1 MRTPIPA
8 RPIATCPIPRQRKP
22 WTGLLLGLAIAGA
35 GWLPLC
41 ASGSAP
47 LAGAVAGKQKLGEQ
61 DKDPAFELAL
71 RARAPDKLVA
81 AAARYENG
89 DGVTQNTRKAVQL
102 YCKAAAKGEAQ
113 AAVRL
118 GQIYAFGRGIYRD
131 QELAAA
137 WFQAA
142 AKRDRTALSLLK
154 VLKVER
160 KTAREAE
167 CLLDPPLPPAT
178 RFASHPHPAKG
189 KVAELV
195 RRLAPH
201 YQLDADLVL
210 ALIEAESNFNPRALS
225 PKNAQG
231 LMQLIPATAERF
243 GVQDAWDPE
252 QNLRGGMAY
261 LRWLLARFKGN
272 VQLALAGYNA
282 GEGAVDRHGGIP
294 PYAETRAYVTRIIA
308 RIN

>member
-1 MRTPIPA
+1 MRTFPSPRCA
-8 RPIATCPIPRQRKP
+8 LCAGLCLALLTCLPQRVTSAAPTFAIPRNPAATR
-22 WTGLLLGLAIAGA
+22 LGA
-35 GWLPLC
+35 
-41 ASGSAP
+41 
-47 LAGAVAGKQKLGEQ
+47 Q
-61 DKDPAFELAL
+61 DQDPTFERAL
-71 RARAPDKLVA
+71 RARSPQALMLA
-81 AAARYENG
+81 GARYENG
-89 DGVTQNTRKAVQL
+89 DGVTQSTRKAVQL
-102 YCKAAAKGEAQ
+102 YCKAAAKGTAA

-137 WFQAA
+137 WLQQAA
-142 AKRDRTALSLLK
+142 REDRTAISLLK
-154 VLKVER
+154 VLRVEG
-160 KTAREAE
+160 KTTREPE
-167 CLLDPPLPPAT
+167 CLLDPPVPPAMQ
-178 RFASHPHPAKG
+178 FASRPHPAKG

-201 YQLDADLVL
+201 YSLDPELVL

-261 LRWLLARFKGN
+261 LRWLLARFKGDVN
-272 VQLALAGYNA
+272 LALAGYNA
-282 GEGAVDRHGGIP
+282 GEGAVERHGGIP
-294 PYAETRAYVTRIIA
+294 PYAETRAYVTRIIG

>member
-1 MRTPIPA
+1 MRRFYKP
-8 RPIATCPIPRQRKP
+8 QRSP
-22 WTGLLLGLAIAGA
+22 WIGICLAALGMAPQCGLLAAPSSRPPA
-35 GWLPLC
+35 E
-41 ASGSAP
+41 SSAP
-47 LAGAVAGKQKLGEQ
+47 SRVGTLDQ
-61 DKDPAFELAL
+61 DAAFERAL
-71 RARAPDKLVA
+71 RGRAPDGLMS

-89 DGVTQNTRKAVQL
+89 DGVTQSTRKAVQL
-102 YCKAAAKGEAQ
+102 YCKAAARGAPA

-131 QELAAA
+131 RDLAAA
-137 WFQAA
+137 WLQSAA
-142 AKRDRTALSLLK
+142 RADKTAINLLK
-154 VLKVER
+154 VLRVEG
-160 KTAREAE
+160 KTSRATE
-167 CLLDPPLPPAT
+167 CLLDPPMPPAT
-178 RFASHPHPAKG
+178 QFASRPHPAKG

-195 RRLAPH
+195 RRLAPN
-201 YQLDADLVL
+201 YSLDPELVL

-272 VQLALAGYNA
+272 VNLALAGYNA
-282 GEGAVDRHGGIP
+282 GEGAVERHGGIP

>member
-1 MRTPIPA
+1 LVA
-8 RPIATCPIPRQRKP
+8 
-22 WTGLLLGLAIAGA
+22 
-35 GWLPLC
+35 LPVC
-41 ASGSAP
+41 A
-47 LAGAVAGKQKLGEQ
+47 KDRIGEQ
-61 DKDPAFELAL
+61 DKDPAFEKALLSKSPAKLLELAG
-71 RARAPDKLVA
+71 
-81 AAARYENG
+81 RYENG
-89 DGVTQNTRKAVQL
+89 RGVTQNTRKAVQL
-102 YCKAAAKGEAQ
+102 YCKAAAKGATR
-113 AAVRL
+113 AAVQL

-131 QELAAA
+131 QDLAAA
-137 WFQAA
+137 WFYQAA
-142 AKRDRTALSLLK
+142 GKRDSTAINLLK
-154 VLKVER
+154 VLKVDG
-160 KTAREAE
+160 KPKRETD
-167 CLLDPPLPPAT
+167 CLLDPPVPPASAAA
-178 RFASHPHPAKG
+178 RFASRPHPAKG

-195 RRLAPH
+195 RQLAPG
-201 YQLDADLVL
+201 YQLDPELVL

-261 LRWLLARFKGN
+261 LRWLLARFKGD

-282 GEGAVDRHGGIP
+282 GEGAVERHGGIP